1 MDSIPGGGDIL
12 SASTVKVLLERAPET
27 SFGICIVGGQVI
39 IIQFEIKT
47 PTHTN

>member
-1 MDSIPGGGDIL
+1 MDSIPGGDIL

-39 IIQFEIKT
+39 TYYSIL
-47 PTHTN
+47 N